1 MMTNKELIDH
11 LRQHQQLDHDGYK
24 QLLTSMTKEDE
35 DYLYKNACAVRE
47 EIYGK
52 DVYLRGL
59 IEFSNYCKNNCFYCG
74 IRKDNLKA
82 ERYRLSP
89 GDIVACAQKGYQLG
103 FRTVVLQSGE
113 DMWFSDEMICE
124 IVKAIK
130 ALHPD
135 MAITLSIGEKE
146 KSSYLKY
153 YQAGAERYLLRQETR
168 GGLWDHGRYTG
179 TDL

>member
-103 FRTVVLQSGE
+103 FRTVVLSYRVVK
-113 DMWFSDEMICE
+113 IC
-124 IVKAIK
+124 
-130 ALHPD
+130 
-135 MAITLSIGEKE
+135 
-146 KSSYLKY
+146 
-153 YQAGAERYLLRQETR
+153 
-168 GGLWDHGRYTG
+168 GLVMR
-179 TDL
+179 

>member
-1 MMTNKELIDH
+1 M
-11 LRQHQQLDHDGYK
+11 
-24 QLLTSMTKEDE
+24 
-35 DYLYKNACAVRE
+35 
-47 EIYGK
+47 
-52 DVYLRGL
+52 
-59 IEFSNYCKNNCFYCG
+59 
-74 IRKDNLKA
+74 
-82 ERYRLSP
+82 SP

-168 GGLWDHGRYTG
+168 S
-179 TDL
+179 